1 MAAQTNFIDI
11 ATIWLHA
18 GKGGDG
24 AVSFHREKFV
34 AAGGPDGGDG
44 GRGGDII
51 FVVDDHLTTLMDFRY
66 KRKYVAPEGGKGGAS
81 LCHGKNAENLV
92 IKVPLGTVIKDA
104 ESGLV
109 IADLSDHTPVTMQRV
124 AAAATAMR
132 ILPLPP
138 DRSPSLQSPVCP
150 AKTFR

>member
-104 ESGLV
+104 
-109 IADLSDHTPVTMQRV
+109 
-124 AAAATAMR
+124 TAMR

>member
-1 MAAQTNFIDI
+1 M
-11 ATIWLHA
+11 
-18 GKGGDG
+18 
-24 AVSFHREKFV
+24 SFHREKFV

-92 IKVPLGTVIKDA
+92 IKCRWHRHQGR

-109 IADLSDHTPVTMQRV
+109 IADLSDHTPVTIAKGGRGGYGN
-124 AAAATAMR
+124 AH
-132 ILPLPP
+132 LPLPP